1 MRKIE
6 THDVFKMARIIK
18 AAGIRKEISDLIREA
33 QSRIAKKRRMM
44 KEKARGEEGAVDSV
58 EEEEAED
65 IQESIGAEIFFVI
78 AEACSSEKLEEML
91 YDFMGGVAEKDA
103 EEVKHMPLDDLVELF
118 KGIGKQNNIFNF
130 FNAAGRLAQK

>member
-18 AAGIRKEISDLIREA
+18 TAGIRKEISDAIRET

-44 KEKARGEEGAVDSV
+44 KEMESNEEGSTNPVN
-58 EEEEAED
+58 EEED
-65 IQESIGAEIFFVI
+65 LQESIGAEIFFVI

-91 YDFMGGVAEKDA
+91 YDFMGGIAEKSK
-103 EEVKHMPLDDLVELF
+103 EEIAHMPLDDLVELF
-118 KGIGKQNNIFNF
+118 KVMAKENNIFNF
-130 FNAAGRLAQK
+130 FNTAGRLAQK